1 VHRPARYASG
11 VGGSGTG
18 TSGDSDDTLSD
29 MMCSAA
35 AASFWFCGCVAR
47 PLCMSDTGAS
57 MSSRMLS
64 PPWSEKMVRWS
75 SSQEGH

>member
-1 VHRPARYASG
+1 
-11 VGGSGTG
+11 
-18 TSGDSDDTLSD
+18 
-29 MMCSAA
+29 MCSAA

-64 PPWSEKMVRWS
+64 PPWSEKIVRWS